1 MHLIRGVLIRDVGFT
16 DMMPDVYW
24 LTLFTIV
31 VIAIAA
37 LRAKKNL
44 DVLRSI
50 SIRVK
55 IRSFM
60 ISLLKVISH
69 QIRRGIGLIMLGSD
83 LIEMEIG
90 KPVYLIIKAYFK
102 G

>member
-50 SIRVK
+50 K
-55 IRSFM
+55 
-60 ISLLKVISH
+60 LK
-69 QIRRGIGLIMLGSD
+69 
-83 LIEMEIG
+83 
-90 KPVYLIIKAYFK
+90 
-102 G
+102 